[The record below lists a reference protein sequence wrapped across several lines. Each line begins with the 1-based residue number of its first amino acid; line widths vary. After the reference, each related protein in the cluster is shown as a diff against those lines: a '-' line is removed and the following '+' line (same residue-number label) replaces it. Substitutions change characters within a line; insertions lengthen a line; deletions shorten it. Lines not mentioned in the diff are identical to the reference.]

1 MLCTHELWLLACGID
16 QMQSMQS
23 FANLMGQV
31 TGHSGHSP
39 EGAMLRVKSIQPE
52 EKSKDL
58 CLSLAHAENISALH
72 TTELI
77 SPSWLLE

>member
-1 MLCTHELWLLACGID
+1 
-16 QMQSMQS
+16 MQSTQS

-31 TGHSGHSP
+31 AGHSGHSP

-52 EKSKDL
+52 EKSKEL
-58 CLSLAHAENISALH
+58 YLSLVHAENIRALH
-72 TTELI
+72 ATELI